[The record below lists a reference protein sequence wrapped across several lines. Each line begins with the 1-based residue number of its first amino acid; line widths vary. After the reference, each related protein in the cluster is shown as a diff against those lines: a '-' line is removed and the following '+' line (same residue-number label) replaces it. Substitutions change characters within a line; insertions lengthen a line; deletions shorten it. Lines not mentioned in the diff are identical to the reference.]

1 MRLLSLHH
9 TFGHHADGHFEAIT
23 EALQAAGLAVIQ
35 QGLPVIVCFAQL
47 YLSPDDLKHGGMSLK
62 GCEASIRT
70 FASKNGSCC
79 TGPEAEK
86 IIRKYFGLPEQT
98 AAPKPEPAAP
108 PAPAGNIVNL
118 EDFFG

>member
-1 MRLLSLHH
+1 MKNPYLQ
-9 TFGHHADGHFEAIT
+9 EAT
-23 EALQAAGLAVIQ
+23 EIIRKQ
-35 QGLPVIVCFAQL
+35 QGPRGPVWMCGEQL
-47 YLSPDDLKHGGMSLK
+47 LEMIAPDEAAAKLVLDDLKERGLLFA
-62 GCEASIRT
+62 CEANIRA
-70 FASKNGSCC
+70 FAQKNGSCC
-79 TGPEAEK
+79 TGQEAEK

>member
-1 MRLLSLHH
+1 MQNQYLQ
-9 TFGHHADGHFEAIT
+9 EVT
-23 EALQAAGLAVIQ
+23 ELIRKQ
-35 QGLPVIVCFAQL
+35 QGPRGPVWMCGEQL
-47 YLSPDDLKHGGMSLK
+47 LEMIEPDEEAAKLVLDDLKHGGMSLK

>member
-1 MRLLSLHH
+1 MQNQYLQ
-9 TFGHHADGHFEAIT
+9 EVT
-23 EALQAAGLAVIQ
+23 EIIRKQ
-35 QGLPVIVCFAQL
+35 QGPRGPVWMCGEQL
-47 YLSPDDLKHGGMSLK
+47 LEMIEPDEEAAKLVLDDLKHGGMSLK
-62 GCEASIRT
+62 GCAASIRT

-98 AAPKPEPAAP
+98 AATKPEPATP

>member
-1 MRLLSLHH
+1 MQNQYLQ
-9 TFGHHADGHFEAIT
+9 EVT
-23 EALQAAGLAVIQ
+23 EIIRKQ
-35 QGLPVIVCFAQL
+35 QGPRGPVWMCGEQL
-47 YLSPDDLKHGGMSLK
+47 LEMITPDEAASKLVLDDLQHGGMSLQ
-62 GCEASIRT
+62 GCEANIRA

-86 IIRKYFGLPEQT
+86 VIRKYFGLPEQT

>member
-1 MRLLSLHH
+1 MQNQYLQEV
-9 TFGHHADGHFEAIT
+9 T
-23 EALQAAGLAVIQ
+23 ALIRKQ
-35 QGLPVIVCFAQL
+35 QGQRGPVWMCGEQL
-47 YLSPDDLKHGGMSLK
+47 LEMITPDEAAAKLVLDDLKHGGMSLK
-62 GCEASIRT
+62 DCEANIRT
-70 FASKNGSCC
+70 FAYKNGSCC
-79 TGPEAEK
+79 TGAEAEK